1 MASESS
7 GIIVFLSND
16 QRCKGSQALS
26 RILSEKDVDVRP
38 LIVNEFPKS
47 AIPPYIK
54 GTPTMVNMETETMYE
69 GLDDCLQLV
78 ETLVR
83 NQVEMQQQQA
93 AEAPAHPMGIPFR
106 QIEDT
111 VPTDSAQME
120 FEAAI
125 KARERRSTA
134 VKETAK

>member
-1 MASESS
+1 MASEGS
-7 GIIVFLSND
+7 GVIVFLSND
-16 QRCKGSQALS
+16 QRCDGSQALS

-47 AIPPYIK
+47 AIPAYIK
-54 GTPTMVNMETETMYE
+54 GTPTMVDMATETMYE
-69 GLDDCLQLV
+69 GLDDCLRLV

-83 NQVEMQQQQA
+83 NQVEMQQQQF
-93 AEAPAHPMGIPFR
+93 AEEPAHPMGTPFHP
-106 QIEDT
+106 IEDT
-111 VPTDSAQME
+111 LPAKSAQMD